1 MYRRLASV
9 ARRGAP
15 GLAVYTKISILK
27 LRDRS
32 VSESGNSRM
41 TVSSDEGSSLL
52 NAGGAAPQ
60 RLPARYRDMKYA
72 IAALAL
78 ALGTISSAAA
88 QTPAQPAPHEA
99 VLTVGGDG
107 TIERAPDLAR
117 LTVQIITNDD
127 NPTVSSSQNND
138 RFNVLK
144 AKLAGV
150 GITGEEVRTYGYDVS
165 FIPHPPKNLPPDQ
178 RQPRYGYITTRTVQI
193 TIAPIENAGKAIDAA
208 TAAGVTNVGGLS
220 YELKDQASAYQAA
233 LAAAMAD
240 AKRIAQTLSAAGGFA
255 LGALT
260 RVSSVQDSGVR
271 PLGGQPMFRVAAAP
285 MASTPTDLGSSG
297 PISVTAHVTVSYE
310 IR

>member
-1 MYRRLASV
+1 
-9 ARRGAP
+9 
-15 GLAVYTKISILK
+15 
-27 LRDRS
+27 
-32 VSESGNSRM
+32 
-41 TVSSDEGSSLL
+41 
-52 NAGGAAPQ
+52 
-60 RLPARYRDMKYA
+60 MKYA
-72 IAALAL
+72 IVALAL
-78 ALGTISSAAA
+78 ALGTISTAAA
-88 QTPAQPAPHEA
+88 QTPAQPAPPHEA
-99 VLTVGGDG
+99 LLTVGGDG

-138 RFNVLK
+138 HFNVLK
-144 AKLAGV
+144 AKLAGI
-150 GITGEEVRTYGYDVS
+150 GITGDDVRTYGYDVS

-208 TAAGVTNVGGLS
+208 SAAGVTSVGGLN

-240 AKRIAQTLSAAGGFA
+240 AKRTAQTLSTAGGFA
-255 LGALT
+255 LGGLM
-260 RVSSVQDSGVR
+260 RVSSLQDSAVR
-271 PLGGQPMFRVAAAP
+271 PLGQPMFRAAAAP